1 MKSQLLLEEE
11 SLAVFSPAFTV
22 SHPLIW
28 QSGVVFSSPHSGS
41 LYPKSFTERS
51 SLSVAQLRKNEDIF
65 IDKLFSTCDT
75 QGAPL
80 LAAQFPRCYV
90 DVNRHEDEVPFD
102 GQSSNSKVTARVQ
115 AGLGVVPTHINEAM
129 EIYRRPLVKDIVSLR
144 LSRLYHP
151 YHNALQDLLSE
162 CVGRFGQALLI
173 DCHSM
178 PGFSS
183 MGARR
188 PDIILGDR
196 FGKSC
201 HPDTLSRVQGIFREA
216 GYSVAVNYP
225 YAGGFVT
232 SHYGRPEIGVEAL
245 QIEINR
251 DLYLNP
257 ITLAPKRGYQD
268 LADNLERIISQIIHF
283 KKPLSQAAQ

>member
-1 MKSQLLLEEE
+1 
-11 SLAVFSPAFTV
+11 
-22 SHPLIW
+22 
-28 QSGVVFSSPHSGS
+28 
-41 LYPKSFTERS
+41 
-51 SLSVAQLRKNEDIF
+51 
-65 IDKLFSTCDT
+65 
-75 QGAPL
+75 
-80 LAAQFPRCYV
+80 
-90 DVNRHEDEVPFD
+90 
-102 GQSSNSKVTARVQ
+102 
-115 AGLGVVPTHINEAM
+115 
-129 EIYRRPLVKDIVSLR
+129 
-144 LSRLYHP
+144 
-151 YHNALQDLLSE
+151 LSE